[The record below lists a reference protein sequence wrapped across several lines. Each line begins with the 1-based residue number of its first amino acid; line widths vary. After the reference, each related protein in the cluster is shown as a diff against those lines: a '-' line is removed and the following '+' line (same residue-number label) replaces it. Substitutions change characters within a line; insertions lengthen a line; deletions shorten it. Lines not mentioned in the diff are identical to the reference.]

1 MLFYKKLIKVCVLNF
16 LKCFDLRFAINP
28 TDLDKTFTMEPELPF
43 YRLSEKLLYLLLIV
57 LVIINVFIFT
67 LYVGSANTGP
77 PNSKSVTAKI
87 ETRPLVAA
95 KPKSPGLQYS
105 TPAVSARNTEHVLHP
120 IIIQASRQHQVDPAL
135 VYAIIMAE
143 SGYNPKAVSKR
154 GARGL
159 MQLMPG
165 TAEALGVE
173 DSFNPEQNI
182 NGGVRHFKWLID
194 EFDGNIKLALAAYN
208 AGSRKVRRY
217 QGVPPF
223 RATQLYIEKVFKY
236 YQIYKNQM
244 TGTADRA

>member
-1 MLFYKKLIKVCVLNF
+1 
-16 LKCFDLRFAINP
+16 
-28 TDLDKTFTMEPELPF
+28 MEPELPI

-57 LVIINVFIFT
+57 LVTINVFIFT
-67 LYVGSANTGP
+67 LYAGYANTSP
-77 PNSKSVTAKI
+77 TNSKTVTAKI
-87 ETRPLVAA
+87 GAPQSLTI
-95 KPKSPGLQYS
+95 KPTIPWPKYS
-105 TPAVSARNTEHVLHP
+105 TPVVSGRKTEHVLHP
-120 IIIQASRQHQVDPAL
+120 IIIQASRRHQVDPAL

-159 MQLMPG
+159 MQLMPE

-182 NGGVRHFKWLID
+182 DGGVRHFKWLVNK
-194 EFDGNIKLALAAYN
+194 FDGNIKLALAAYN

-223 RATQLYIEKVFKY
+223 RATQLYIKKVFKY
-236 YQIYKNQM
+236 YRIYKSQM
-244 TGTADRA
+244 TRQVDRA